1 MNNVE
6 MNEKK
11 CMHNYTHICWSS
23 VISGSLVAIG
33 LVFLFCLLTEGLG
46 LTSATRTEGST
57 EILVFAVL
65 AWLFV
70 GSYVVFF
77 MSGYVTGKI
86 ARTHCER
93 SCHGLLYGFMSW
105 ALAIIVCIMLVTPM
119 TQSKNILMIKTTTQ
133 SEVIATPNEQQSN
146 NNEIM
151 TPATQHEVHKVGLAT
166 LAAFL
171 IFFAGALGSSL
182 GGYYAIQYHR
192 KEDEQV
198 RKM

>member
-1 MNNVE
+1 

-11 CMHNYTHICWSS
+11 CAYSHTHICWSS
-23 VISGSLVAIG
+23 IISGSLVAIG

-46 LTSATRTEGST
+46 LSSATRTEGGT

-77 MSGYVTGKI
+77 ISGYVTGKV
-86 ARTHCER
+86 ARPHCEH

-105 ALAIIVCIMLVTPM
+105 ALAIIVSIMLVTPM
-119 TQSKNILMIKTTTQ
+119 TQSKSILMIKTTQ
-133 SEVIATPNEQQSN
+133 AEVITTPNEQQSN
-146 NNEIM
+146 NNNNNELM
-151 TPATQHEVHKVGLAT
+151 TPATQQEVHKVGLAT

-171 IFFAGALGSSL
+171 VFAAGALGSSL
-182 GGYYAIQYHR
+182 GGYYAIQYYK
-192 KEDEQV
+192 KEDDQIRRV
-198 RKM
+198 